1 MRATRTDAVAATVLV
16 VCWSSG
22 FVGAV
27 LGTRSA
33 PVDTVLAWRTL
44 VSALVLGAWALV
56 RGERVAPRAL
66 LRQVVLGLLVQVLYL
81 GGIFAAA
88 GAGVSAGT
96 SALVAALQPL
106 LVAALAGPLLA
117 ERTTRGNSSGC

>member
-1 MRATRTDAVAATVLV
+1 M
-16 VCWSSG
+16 
-22 FVGAV
+22 
-27 LGTRSA
+27 
-33 PVDTVLAWRTL
+33 
-44 VSALVLGAWALV
+44 SALVLGAWALV

-117 ERTTRGNSSGC
+117 ERTTRRQQLGPLIGAGGVALVVGAGTSVAASRRRGPTSCRSAPW